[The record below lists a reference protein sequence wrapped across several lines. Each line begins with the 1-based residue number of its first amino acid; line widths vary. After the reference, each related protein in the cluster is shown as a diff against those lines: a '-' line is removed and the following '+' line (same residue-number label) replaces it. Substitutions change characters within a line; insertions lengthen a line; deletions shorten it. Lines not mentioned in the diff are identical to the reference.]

1 MKDNGY
7 IVLSPSHKLPDISA
21 ENGATAREIDKIRV
35 ASSKPKK
42 KSKNTKLDKVKQKTE
57 IRKVSKSTQDTL
69 PYICFCSEYI
79 MCVDKNRFSK
89 TYKFD
94 DVNYTSAS
102 GEQQE
107 AIFLA
112 YCDVLNGIDTTAD
125 LQITI
130 HNNKVNRRDF
140 ERKILLRR
148 KSVV

>member
-35 ASSKPKK
+35 AKNKPVKK
-42 KSKNTKLDKVKQKTE
+42 KSSKLDKVKEKTE
-57 IRKVSKSTQDTL
+57 ARKVSKSTQDTL
-69 PYICFCSEYI
+69 PYVCFCSEYI

-102 GEQQE
+102 AEEQE
-107 AIFLA
+107 AIFLPIA
-112 YCDVLNGIDTTAD
+112 MCLTA
-125 LQITI
+125 
-130 HNNKVNRRDF
+130 
-140 ERKILLRR
+140 
-148 KSVV
+148 